1 MFRLAKA
8 MVSFYFIK
16 SDHYQ
21 VAAAPLEAYHSGKI
35 GCRDPKLNS
44 ESGSDYEEIFA
55 DVVFGEPW
63 HSWFPGEAIQC
74 ATN

>member
-21 VAAAPLEAYHSGKI
+21 VAEAPLEAYHSGKI
-35 GCRDPKLNS
+35 GCRDLKLNS
-44 ESGSDYEEIFA
+44 ESRERL
-55 DVVFGEPW
+55 
-63 HSWFPGEAIQC
+63 
-74 ATN
+74 